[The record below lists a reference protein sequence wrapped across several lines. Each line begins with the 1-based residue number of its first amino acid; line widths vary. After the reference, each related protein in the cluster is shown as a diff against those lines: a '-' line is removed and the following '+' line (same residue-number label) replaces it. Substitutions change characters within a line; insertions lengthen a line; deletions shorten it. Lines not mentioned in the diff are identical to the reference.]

1 MPENLYVRRTHST
14 ALALLGAFFAFALAG
29 SAAGEITPAS
39 ETGVLRA
46 TLENGLR
53 VVIVR
58 NSLAPVVATSV
69 NYLAGSDEAPPGFP
83 GTAHAMEHMMF
94 RGSPGLTADQLADI
108 YVGATVVEREAV
120 TSEVDSVNHLLATN
134 ALFEGE
140 SRGGYGRVVIGDLLV
155 VFYTVVP
162 NEPTRVL
169 QERSAQ
175 TDPVSTAPAPTAA
188 CVA

>member
-1 MPENLYVRRTHST
+1 MST
-14 ALALLGAFFAFALAG
+14 VIWRERAL
-29 SAAGEITPAS
+29 
-39 ETGVLRA
+39 
-46 TLENGLR
+46 
-53 VVIVR
+53 
-58 NSLAPVVATSV
+58 
-69 NYLAGSDEAPPGFP
+69 
-83 GTAHAMEHMMF
+83 
-94 RGSPGLTADQLADI
+94 DQLADI

-169 QERSAQ
+169 QVR
-175 TDPVSTAPAPTAA
+175 PNKPLRK
-188 CVA
+188 